1 MFFTTIDKLT
11 ADQVRQLTAAGIP
24 ASRISNWKHRKRLPT
39 RTQTLVACTI
49 LGLDFDKANREITKI
64 EADQDA
70 QENSLIANVLR
81 GLKHQWHF
89 S

>member
-1 MFFTTIDKLT
+1 MFFEAIDALT

-39 RTQTLVACTI
+39 RTQTLVACTV
-49 LGLDFDKANREITKI
+49 LGLDFDQANREITRI
-64 EADQDA
+64 EAVHEAQD
-70 QENSLIANVLR
+70 NSLIANVLHT
-81 GLKHQWHF
+81 LKRQWHF